1 MQHFSSTGSGCWRRL
16 ALYGETV
23 LFKRLVKYKASDT
36 FERGIWVGK
45 NCWNDQHVILT
56 PEGAF
61 ESRTI
66 RRCAPEESFR
76 ATDMVV
82 AKGLPWSYSP
92 QGILM
97 RHGGQAQRYRQPT
110 LEAEATE
117 EELKAISEAI
127 AAGVVTPAPGLH
139 GQPKTP
145 AMAIGA
151 PSTPAPMPSTPKA
164 KRSAE
169 EAIAE
174 EPEEKRQDRTES
186 PRKGHEKREAQRE
199 AETEKKQKVQE
210 EKEAGEAGAPSN
222 NTRPRDEEA
231 QMSPSSSPAKVA
243 RLYPPHFAGIQA
255 VEVHGDEE
263 FDYAMV
269 PEEVIEELQVD
280 DMGDEEPPITTD
292 EHLKMLDYEAKN
304 NEVDRMVSI
313 PVMEEVNAE
322 EVKTNGGYLISTK
335 FVYCWKH
342 RIERGGW
349 FRRARLVARQFKSSV
364 DMEQTFAP
372 TSMLVIPKMT
382 LDIKDAFL
390 MAAQPE
396 EEKACVEV
404 DDKVYR
410 LIRCLPGQRTAASQW
425 FQLFTGAA
433 KEFGME
439 QDIMQPTLLMI
450 HKVIYITVHV
460 DDVFMVGDEGALK
473 QFVDFLKMKKRWN
486 IEEKGPFLM
495 GERFS

>member
-1 MQHFSSTGSGCWRRL
+1 M
-16 ALYGETV
+16 
-23 LFKRLVKYKASDT
+23 
-36 FERGIWVGK
+36 
-45 NCWNDQHVILT
+45 
-56 PEGAF
+56 
-61 ESRTI
+61 
-66 RRCAPEESFR
+66 
-76 ATDMVV
+76 
-82 AKGLPWSYSP
+82 
-92 QGILM
+92 
-97 RHGGQAQRYRQPT
+97 
-110 LEAEATE
+110 
-117 EELKAISEAI
+117 
-127 AAGVVTPAPGLH
+127 
-139 GQPKTP
+139 
-145 AMAIGA
+145 
-151 PSTPAPMPSTPKA
+151 
-164 KRSAE
+164 
-169 EAIAE
+169 
-174 EPEEKRQDRTES
+174 
-186 PRKGHEKREAQRE
+186 
-199 AETEKKQKVQE
+199 
-210 EKEAGEAGAPSN
+210 
-222 NTRPRDEEA
+222 
-231 QMSPSSSPAKVA
+231 A

-263 FDYAMV
+263 FDYDMV
-269 PEEVIEELQVD
+269 PEETNEELQRNEAE
-280 DMGDEEPPITTD
+280 DEEPPITTD
-292 EHLKMLDYEAKN
+292 EHLKMLDQEAKK

-322 EVKTNGGYLISTK
+322 EVKDKGGYLISTK

-372 TSMLVIPKMT
+372 TSMLVIPKMLINLMLNVFKHFTAMT

-396 EEKACVEV
+396 EEKAYVEV

-439 QDIMQPTLLMI
+439 QDVMQPTLLMI

-473 QFVDFLKMKKRWN
+473 QFVDFLKMKKRWS

-495 GERFS
+495 GERFSYLKRDFTLYRSWCDIRCDYKQYESLSKEMDLFKKAYRKTPLEQNHSKRDESEELQGAEITRYRSVVGRLMYLAGERPDAQFAIQNLARFMARPTKQAWNKAWHVCSYLQGTEGYGVRIAAREKRPVSDERQGCR